1 MEKNQKRNHL
11 QLSGMQLKYIAMV
24 CMLLDHVADGILLP
38 LMETSATDALLQR
51 YFCMRTIGR
60 LAFPLY
66 CFLTAQGVRHSH
78 DTMQYAVSLWEF
90 ALLSEIPF
98 DLAAFG
104 HPVWPQSQN
113 VYFTLALA
121 VTAYWVTVNL
131 KNPFIKGMVLLAA
144 PAVAGL
150 LDTDYGMVGV
160 LALYACFFGNP
171 WAQAA
176 AGAWIIF
183 LGVFRL
189 YGAGFTACLL
199 GLAISGIY
207 IYLIRSYNGK
217 RGKVCGSKYL
227 YYAFYP
233 VHLLV
238 IGLFRVLFIGQ

>member
-1 MEKNQKRNHL
+1 MEKNQKRNSL
-11 QLSGMQLKYIAMV
+11 QLNGMQLKYIAMA
-24 CMLLDHVADGILLP
+24 CMLLDHVADGILLS
-38 LMETSATDALLQR
+38 LMKTSATDMLLQR
-51 YFCMRTIGR
+51 YLYMRTIGR

-78 DTMQYAVSLWEF
+78 DTKQYATSLWEF

-104 HPVWPQSQN
+104 HPVWPRSQN

-121 VTAYWVTVNL
+121 VTAYWVTINF
-131 KNPFIKGMVLLAA
+131 KNPFIKGTVLLAA
-144 PAVAGL
+144 PVVAGL

-160 LALYACFFGNP
+160 LVLYACFFGNL

-176 AGAWIIF
+176 AGAGVIF
-183 LGVFRL
+183 LGVCRL
-189 YGAGFTACLL
+189 YGAGFAACLF

-207 IYLIRSYNGK
+207 IYLIRSYNDK
-217 RGKVCGSKYL
+217 RGKVRGSKYL

-233 VHLLV
+233 LHLLV
-238 IGLFRVLFIGQ
+238 IGLLRVFFIGQ